1 MLRKYLVLGIM
12 MGALALTGCG
22 AEEEKNNDK
31 EEVKATQEAEKD
43 NEKVDE
49 EKDTEDDNTADKN
62 SEEENPTEGLY
73 YMYGGEN
80 LDVIEWEILASSSYL
95 KYYAPKFG
103 PSNDGIA
110 KFIEGYLTRLTIVN
124 IEKEDDRPLDE
135 VLTGEYVRWAEYSDI
150 DYTGKGEIKDVTGE
164 YVTVN
169 GIECY
174 KYSGTANRGTYVTG
188 YMMEIGD
195 RWVMFQMNVRAED
208 EEDIPAAKE
217 EADHNIEVVAK
228 GFNIVAA
235 PE

>member
-1 MLRKYLVLGIM
+1 MIKKYLVLVIM
-12 MGALALTGCG
+12 VVLLALTGCST
-22 AEEEKNNDK
+22 EEKKNNDK
-31 EEVKATQEAEKD
+31 EEVKETQGTQNDNDTAGEK
-43 NEKVDE
+43 
-49 EKDTEDDNTADKN
+49 
-62 SEEENPTEGLY
+62 NPTEGLY

-103 PSNDGIA
+103 PRNDGIA

-135 VLTGEYVRWAEYSDI
+135 VLTEEYVRWAEYSDI

-208 EEDIPAAKE
+208 EEDVPAAKE